1 LSGYLTSTTAVTTLS
16 GGTTGLTPSTAT
28 SGAIVLAGTLSAA
41 NGGTGVTTVAAEQTR
56 LGLGSNAYTSTSY
69 QPLAINLTSFG
80 GLTNASGVLINNGS
94 GTFSYSNAPTLTGT
108 NFTGIPYT
116 SLTGA
121 PSLSGYL
128 TSTTAVTTL
137 SGGTTGLTPS
147 TATSGAI
154 VLAGT
159 LSLANGGTGSNTQNF
174 VDLTTAQTIAGAKT
188 WSGLG
193 TLNAGITVT
202 GGTINLNADA
212 TSNGVNIGTSLN
224 TGTIAL
230 GGTGTQTINIGND
243 ATATKTI
250 NIGSTNSTTG
260 ITQKVG
266 TGNFSLDGASSSTY
280 SIGASTTTGTIT
292 IGGSAQTGLTNI
304 ANGTGSQTINIA
316 NGGTGDKVIN
326 IGAGASGTS
335 EITIGNAGTTS
346 GNGIRIGNGRFSIN
360 KTSTTPNTY
369 FSATNNITL
378 ADVVDRGIIVANRSS
393 NGITLTLPT
402 AQGNSGIVQAFP
414 GTPAVG
420 DVIALLIVNSNN
432 QIATLATASG
442 ITLTGTPTIASNSSR
457 MFYFRITSI
466 VSGSETITVY

>member
-1 LSGYLTSTTAVTTLS
+1 M
-16 GGTTGLTPSTAT
+16 
-28 SGAIVLAGTLSAA
+28 
-41 NGGTGVTTVAAEQTR
+41 
-56 LGLGSNAYTSTSY
+56 
-69 QPLAINLTSFG
+69 
-80 GLTNASGVLINNGS
+80 
-94 GTFSYSNAPTLTGT
+94 
-108 NFTGIPYT
+108 
-116 SLTGA
+116 
-121 PSLSGYL
+121 
-128 TSTTAVTTL
+128 
-137 SGGTTGLTPS
+137 
-147 TATSGAI
+147 
-154 VLAGT
+154 
-159 LSLANGGTGSNTQNF
+159 
-174 VDLTTAQTIAGAKT
+174 
-188 WSGLG
+188 
-193 TLNAGITVT
+193 
-202 GGTINLNADA
+202 
-212 TSNGVNIGTSLN
+212 
-224 TGTIAL
+224 